1 MLEGAEVGD
10 PAVVGERRVLAHD
23 GTVIGGGRALGEHRP
38 HRRGSRLLSR
48 GLSAAMELRR
58 TCAAR
63 RRNRRDGCA
72 RFGGPLHAN
81 DPRVKEEI
89 VRAIRRY
96 FSDELGKRPLVIP
109 YVTEV

>member
-1 MLEGAEVGD
+1 M
-10 PAVVGERRVLAHD
+10 RRAKEETTRRLA
-23 GTVIGGGRALGEHRP
+23 ALS
-38 HRRGSRLLSR
+38 GS
-48 GLSAAMELRR
+48 
-58 TCAAR
+58 
-63 RRNRRDGCA
+63 
-72 RFGGPLHAN
+72 LHAN